1 MPNIDSGTWDN
12 TGQVGTYGGSDPYG
26 LLGGA
31 SSTGLLGMGGSG
43 LTASGVS
50 GAISGIGNAVGDFT
64 AAGAAGQSASEYEA
78 AAQVALSNEQVVK
91 GSLVTQIAQEQ
102 RKFELTMGA
111 QNAQLGSAGFTNGTF
126 VNGTGMSGSGTGY
139 YLGKASTQQFNV
151 NTSQITSQNYL
162 QQQGYAQQAT
172 ADENS
177 AEQAKKA
184 AQGGMFGGVMSAIY
198 SIASVAMMVA

>member
-12 TGQVGTYGGSDPYG
+12 TGQVGTYGGSNPYG

-50 GAISGIGNAVGDFT
+50 GAISGIGNAIGDF
-64 AAGAAGQSASEYEA
+64 AAVGSANQSAAAYEA

-91 GSLVTQIAQEQ
+91 GSLVTQIAQTQ
-102 RKFELTMGA
+102 RQFELTMGA
-111 QNAQLGSAGFTNGTF
+111 QQAQLAGAGFMQG
-126 VNGTGMSGSGTGY
+126 GSGDGSGSGY

-177 AEQAKKA
+177 AAQAQKA
-184 AQGGMFGGVMSAIY
+184 AQGDMFGGAMSVVS
-198 SIASVAMMVA
+198 SIAAVAMMA

>member
-12 TGQVGTYGGSDPYG
+12 TGQVGTYGG
-26 LLGGA
+26 

-50 GAISGIGNAVGDFT
+50 GAISGIGNAIGDFA
-64 AAGAAGQSASEYEA
+64 AAGAANQSASEYEA

-91 GSLVTQIAQEQ
+91 GSLVTQIAQAQ
-102 RKFELTMGA
+102 RQFELTMGT
-111 QNAQLGSAGFTNGTF
+111 QRAQLAGAGFMQG
-126 VNGTGMSGSGTGY
+126 GSSGSGSGY

-151 NTSQITSQNYL
+151 NTSQITEQNYL

-177 AEQAKKA
+177 AAQAQKA
-184 AQGGMFGGVMSAIY
+184 AQGDMLGGAMSIVSSLAT
-198 SIASVAMMVA
+198 VAMMMA

>member
-1 MPNIDSGTWDN
+1 MANIDSGTWDN
-12 TGQVGTYGGSDPYG
+12 TGQVGTYGGSSTG

-50 GAISGIGNAVGDFT
+50 GAISGAGTAIGDFAAVGADN
-64 AAGAAGQSASEYEA
+64 QSAAAYEA

-102 RKFELTMGA
+102 RKFELTMGT
-111 QNAQLGSAGFTNGTF
+111 QRAQLAGAGFMQGDSS
-126 VNGTGMSGSGTGY
+126 GGGSGSGY

-151 NTSQITSQNYL
+151 NTSQITEQNYL
-162 QQQGYAQQAT
+162 QQQGYAAQAT

-184 AQGGMFGGVMSAIY
+184 AQGGMFGGIMSVVS
-198 SIASVAMMVA
+198 SIASVAMMA

>member
-12 TGQVGTYGGSDPYG
+12 TGQVGTYGGSNPY
-26 LLGGA
+26 GGA

-43 LTASGVS
+43 LTSSGVS
-50 GAISGIGNAVGDFT
+50 GALSGVGNAIGDFT

-111 QNAQLGSAGFTNGTF
+111 QRAQLAGAGFMQGDSS
-126 VNGTGMSGSGTGY
+126 GGGSGSGY

-177 AEQAKKA
+177 AAQAQKA
-184 AQGGMFGGVMSAIY
+184 AQGDMFGGAMSVVS
-198 SIASVAMMVA
+198 SIAAVAMMA

>member
-12 TGQVGTYGGSDPYG
+12 TGQVGTYGGSNPYG
-26 LLGGA
+26 AVAGGA
-31 SSTGLLGMGGSG
+31 SSTGLLGLGGSG

-50 GAISGIGNAVGDFT
+50 GAISGVGTAFGDFT
-64 AAGAAGQSASEYEA
+64 AAGAANQSAAEYEA

-102 RKFELTMGA
+102 RKFELTMGT
-111 QNAQLGSAGFTNGTF
+111 QRAQLAGAGFMQG
-126 VNGTGMSGSGTGY
+126 GSSGSGSGY

-151 NTSQITSQNYL
+151 NTSQITTQNYL
-162 QQQGYAQQAT
+162 QQQGYAQQAQ

-177 AEQAKKA
+177 AAQAQKA
-184 AQGGMFGGVMSAIY
+184 AQGDMFGGALSVVS
-198 SIASVAMMVA
+198 SIAAVAMMA

>member
-12 TGQVGTYGGSDPYG
+12 TGQVGTYGGSNPY
-26 LLGGA
+26 GGA

-50 GAISGIGNAVGDFT
+50 GAISGIGTAVGDF
-64 AAGAAGQSASEYEA
+64 AAVGADNQSAAAYEA

-111 QNAQLGSAGFTNGTF
+111 QRAQLAGAGFMQGDSS
-126 VNGTGMSGSGTGY
+126 GGGSGSGY

-151 NTSQITSQNYL
+151 NTSQITEQNYL

-177 AEQAKKA
+177 AAQAQKA
-184 AQGGMFGGVMSAIY
+184 AQGDMFGGALSVVS
-198 SIASVAMMVA
+198 SIAAVAMMA

>member
-12 TGQVGTYGGSDPYG
+12 TGQVGTYGGSSTG

-50 GAISGIGNAVGDFT
+50 GAISGIGTAIGDFAAVGADN
-64 AAGAAGQSASEYEA
+64 QSAAAYEA

-111 QNAQLGSAGFTNGTF
+111 QRAQLAGAGFMQGDSS
-126 VNGTGMSGSGTGY
+126 GGGSGSGY

-151 NTSQITSQNYL
+151 NTSQIATQNYL
-162 QQQGYAQQAT
+162 QQQGYAQQAQ

-177 AEQAKKA
+177 AAQAEKA
-184 AQGGMFGGVMSAIY
+184 AQSGMFGGAMSVIS
-198 SIASVAMMVA
+198 SIASVAMMV

>member
-12 TGQVGTYGGSDPYG
+12 TGQVGTYGGSNPY
-26 LLGGA
+26 GGA

-50 GAISGIGNAVGDFT
+50 GAISGIGNAIGDFA
-64 AAGAAGQSASEYEA
+64 AAGADNQSAAAYEA

-102 RKFELTMGA
+102 RKFELTMGT
-111 QNAQLGSAGFTNGTF
+111 QRAQLAGAGFMQGDSS
-126 VNGTGMSGSGTGY
+126 GGGSGSGY

-151 NTSQITSQNYL
+151 NTSQITEQNYL
-162 QQQGYAQQAT
+162 QQQGYANQAT

-177 AEQAKKA
+177 AAQAEKA
-184 AQGGMFGGVMSAIY
+184 AHSGMFGGVMSVVS
-198 SIASVAMMVA
+198 SIAAVAMMA

>member
-12 TGQVGTYGGSDPYG
+12 TGQVGTYGGSNPY
-26 LLGGA
+26 GGA

-50 GAISGIGNAVGDFT
+50 GAISGIGTAVGDF
-64 AAGAAGQSASEYEA
+64 AAVGADNQSAAAYEA

-111 QNAQLGSAGFTNGTF
+111 QRAQLAGAGFMQGD
-126 VNGTGMSGSGTGY
+126 GGSGSGY
-139 YLGKASTQQFNV
+139 YLGKASTSQFNV
-151 NTSQITSQNYL
+151 NTSQITTQNYL

-177 AEQAKKA
+177 AAQAQKA
-184 AQGGMFGGVMSAIY
+184 AQGDMFGGAMSVVS
-198 SIASVAMMVA
+198 SIAAVAMMA

>member
-1 MPNIDSGTWDN
+1 MPNIDGGTWDN

-50 GAISGIGNAVGDFT
+50 GAISGIGNAIGDFA

-91 GSLVTQIAQEQ
+91 GSLVTQIAQAQ
-102 RKFELTMGA
+102 RQFELTMGT
-111 QNAQLGSAGFTNGTF
+111 QRAQLAGAGFMQG
-126 VNGTGMSGSGTGY
+126 GSSGSGSGY

-151 NTSQITSQNYL
+151 NTSQITEQNYL

-177 AEQAKKA
+177 AAQAQKA
-184 AQGGMFGGVMSAIY
+184 AQGDMFGGAMSVVS
-198 SIASVAMMVA
+198 SIAAVAMMA

>member
-12 TGQVGTYGGSDPYG
+12 TGQVGTYGGSNPY
-26 LLGGA
+26 GGA

-50 GAISGIGNAVGDFT
+50 GAISGIGTAVGDFT
-64 AAGAAGQSASEYEA
+64 AEGAANQSAAEYEA

-111 QNAQLGSAGFTNGTF
+111 QRAQLAGAGFMQGDSS
-126 VNGTGMSGSGTGY
+126 GGGSGSGY
-139 YLGKASTQQFNV
+139 YLGKASTSQFNV
-151 NTSQITSQNYL
+151 NTSQITEQNYL

-177 AEQAKKA
+177 AAQAQKA
-184 AQGGMFGGVMSAIY
+184 AQGDMFGGAMSVVS
-198 SIASVAMMVA
+198 SIAAVAMMA

>member
-12 TGQVGTYGGSDPYG
+12 TGQVGTYGGSSTG

-50 GAISGIGNAVGDFT
+50 GAISGAGTAIGDFT
-64 AAGAAGQSASEYEA
+64 AAGAANQSAAEYEA

-111 QNAQLGSAGFTNGTF
+111 QRAQLAGAGFMQGDSS
-126 VNGTGMSGSGTGY
+126 GGGSGSGY

-184 AQGGMFGGVMSAIY
+184 AQGGMFGGAMSAV
-198 SIASVAMMVA
+198 SAIAAVAMMA

>member
-50 GAISGIGNAVGDFT
+50 GAISGIGTAVGDFA

-91 GSLVTQIAQEQ
+91 SSLVTQIAQEQ

-111 QNAQLGSAGFTNGTF
+111 QRAQLAGAGFMQGDSS
-126 VNGTGMSGSGTGY
+126 GGGSGSGY

-177 AEQAKKA
+177 AAQAQKA
-184 AQGGMFGGVMSAIY
+184 AQGDMFGGALSVVS
-198 SIASVAMMVA
+198 SIAAVAMMA